1 MKELCPAE
9 ALHEECGVFGI
20 YDSTGKTNMVS
31 AVYSA
36 LYALQHRGQ
45 ESCGI
50 GNHQHSLRLGV
61 QVCVIRNKN
70 FFCEHPLYYRVS
82 AAGRRNLYAN
92 PFCF

>member
-36 LYALQHRGQ
+36 LYALTVHFQLVAQ
-45 ESCGI
+45 LCG
-50 GNHQHSLRLGV
+50 RW
-61 QVCVIRNKN
+61 
-70 FFCEHPLYYRVS
+70 P
-82 AAGRRNLYAN
+82 
-92 PFCF
+92 

>member
-1 MKELCPAE
+1 MKELCPTE

-45 ESCGI
+45 ESCGNRPI
-50 GNHQHSLRLGV
+50 PTPRAPI
-61 QVCVIRNKN
+61 CWCTPR
-70 FFCEHPLYYRVS
+70 
-82 AAGRRNLYAN
+82 AAAT
-92 PFCF
+92 P